1 MNHLASPWYLRVS
14 AELLSF
20 SIGTKAQAE
29 SYISS
34 LRSYLLLFFLFI
46 LIFYSAPNS
55 LAENTE
61 QFVFVRSNNIWIANI
76 DGSAQRQLTFSGKD
90 RDPAFSHDGKLIAF
104 TSGNNERTGFGNVY
118 FISAAGGTPTKP
130 ELKGMSGSEH
140 ANFSPDGKSLIFAGM
155 SDVKVKKNEGYDTTS
170 ATMSISTVEIKTGKI
185 KNIKSTKDVLL
196 DTGYI
201 YSSPSF
207 SPDGRL
213 IAYQQS
219 GSDVS
224 GGFSII
230 DLKGKTNFSFPKK
243 STDPTPYWR
252 PLFSPDGRKV
262 LCYSPATSESGSDS
276 IYLIGLPAGA
286 KKKIAEGTN
295 PAFVNGGNAIV
306 FERWINKWD
315 AEGKAKS
322 DVWYLELKEGKRP
335 KRIVRN
341 ASRPTGYTLSILQPK
356 K

>member
-1 MNHLASPWYLRVS
+1 MGHR
-14 AELLSF
+14 
-20 SIGTKAQAE
+20 K
-29 SYISS
+29 
-34 LRSYLLLFFLFI
+34 
-46 LIFYSAPNS
+46 
-55 LAENTE
+55 
-61 QFVFVRSNNIWIANI
+61 
-76 DGSAQRQLTFSGKD
+76 
-90 RDPAFSHDGKLIAF
+90 KL
-104 TSGNNERTGFGNVY
+104 
-118 FISAAGGTPTKP
+118 

-140 ANFSPDGKSLIFAGM
+140 ANFSPDGKSLVFAGM
-155 SDVKVKKNEGYDTTS
+155 SDVKVKKNDGYDTTS

-185 KNIKSTKDVLL
+185 KSIKSRQNVLL
-196 DTGYI
+196 DAGYI

-207 SPDGRL
+207 SSDGRL

-224 GGFSII
+224 GGFSVI
-230 DLKGKTNFSFPKK
+230 DLKGKTNFSFPIK
-243 STDPTPYWR
+243 STDSTPYWR
-252 PLFSPDGRKV
+252 PLFSPDGKEV
-262 LCYSPATSESGSDS
+262 LCYSPATSESESDS

-286 KKKIAEGTN
+286 KQKIAEGTN

-322 DVWYLELKEGKRP
+322 DVWYLELNEGKRP

-341 ASRPTGYTLSILQPK
+341 ASQPTGHTLSISHPK

>member
-1 MNHLASPWYLRVS
+1 MKHIALPRHLGVS
-14 AELLSF
+14 TEPLSCF
-20 SIGTKAQAE
+20 IGTKVQTE
-29 SYISS
+29 SYTGS
-34 LRSYLLLFFLFI
+34 LRSYLFLLFLFI
-46 LIFYSAPNS
+46 LIFYSAPSS

-61 QFVFVRSNNIWIANI
+61 RFVFVRSDNIWIANI
-76 DGSAQRQLTFSGKD
+76 DGSGQKQLTFSGKD
-90 RDPAFSHDGKLIAF
+90 RDPAFSPDGKIIAF
-104 TSGNNERTGFGNVY
+104 TSGNDKRTGFGNVY
-118 FISAAGGTPTKP
+118 FIPVTGGRPKKL
-130 ELKGMSGSEH
+130 EIKGMSGSEH
-140 ANFSPDGKSLIFAGM
+140 ANFSPDGKSLVFAGM
-155 SDVKVKKNEGYDTTS
+155 SDVKVKKNEGYDMTS
-170 ATMSISTVEIKTGKI
+170 ATMSVSTLEIETGTI

-196 DTGYI
+196 DAGYI

-230 DLKGKTNFSFPKK
+230 DLKGKTTFSFPKK

-262 LCYSPATSESGSDS
+262 LCYSPATSESESDS
-276 IYLIGLPAGA
+276 VYLIGLSTSA

-295 PAFVNGGNAIV
+295 PAFVDGGKAIV
-306 FERWINKWD
+306 FERWMNKWD
-315 AEGKAKS
+315 TEGKAKS

-335 KRIVRN
+335 KQIVRN
-341 ASRPTGYTLSILQPK
+341 ASRPTGYTLSISQPK